1 MTLVRT
7 LAFTAAATLS
17 PALAQSVTVWG
28 GVGTELFIVPG
39 VRLGLSAPV
48 GQVSGLNMA
57 VRGTTGVLVVPLV
70 GDPAPGTQSGGVLP
84 FPLVTGDLDLLL
96 SRDRSGV
103 GFYGGP
109 SVGTVAG
116 AAWLFGGVAGY
127 TNTFGSSNWGYYLE
141 AKVRGAILPAAD
153 GAGISPGVHL
163 GLTYR
168 F

>member
-1 MTLVRT
+1 MTLLRT
-7 LAFTAAATLS
+7 LAFAAAATLS
-17 PALAQSVTVWG
+17 PALAQNVTMWG
-28 GVGTELFIVPG
+28 GLGTELFIVPG

-57 VRGTTGVLVVPLV
+57 VRGTAGVLVVPLV

-84 FPLVTGDLDLLL
+84 FPLVTGDFDLLL

-109 SVGTVAG
+109 SVGTVMG
-116 AAWLFGGVAGY
+116 QAWLFGAVAGY
-127 TNTFGSSNWGYYLE
+127 TNTFGSGTWGYYVEGKL
-141 AKVRGAILPAAD
+141 RGIVGPAD
-153 GAGISPGVHL
+153 LRGVSPGLHL
-163 GLTYR
+163 GVTYR